1 MFAIDDLS
9 DAIDVTREFLTP
21 VRLWMWL
28 KLALLVFFVGGAGF
42 GSPMSFGGGGGFG
55 GEPTPGPGAD
65 PGTSV
70 DVGEVLPVVIA
81 VVFVVLVVGLV
92 FLFVGSLFEF
102 TLLESLR
109 TGEVHI
115 RRYTKRNVGHG
126 TRLFGFRVVL
136 GLIGLVLFGVPVLA
150 IVFSTSETVSLGL
163 IGLLVLL
170 AIPVGIAFAVVD
182 RLTTVFVAPTMLE
195 HDLGVVAA
203 WKRFWPTLRGHWT
216 EYVVYLLLVWVLQL
230 ALTFVTGILFV
241 VLLIPFLL
249 LLFIPFL
256 GLLVLLVGLPV
267 IFLGALL
274 IQVPIVTYLRY
285 YALLVLGDT
294 DADLDLIPEQR
305 AAVRDGGPDR
315 PDGPGGGWTTERD
328 GLDGGNRGQDDTS
341 DPWEYDESRDQDD
354 TSDPWEYD
362 ESRDQDDTDSS
373 DRADDTGWGDS
384 NGWDDGDDEDDEANE
399 DDRWQ

>member
-70 DVGEVLPVVIA
+70 DVGEVLPIVIA
-81 VVFVVLVVGLV
+81 VVVVVLVVGLI
-92 FLFVGSLFEF
+92 FLFVSSLFEF

-109 TGEVHI
+109 SGEVHV
-115 RRYTKRNVGHG
+115 RRYTKRNVSHG
-126 TRLFGFRVVL
+126 TRLFGFRVAL
-136 GLIGLVLFGVPVLA
+136 GLVGLVLFGVPVLA

-170 AIPVGIAFAVVD
+170 AIPISIAFAIID
-182 RLTTVFVAPTMLE
+182 RLTTVFVAPTMLK

-203 WKRFWPTLRGHWT
+203 WKRFWPTLRGQWT

-230 ALTFVTGILFV
+230 VLTVVTGVLFV
-241 VLLIPFLL
+241 ILLIPFLIL
-249 LLFIPFL
+249 LLIPVL
-256 GLLVLLVGLPV
+256 GILVLLLGLPV
-267 IFLGALL
+267 ILLGVLL

-294 DADLDLIPEQR
+294 DTDLDLIPDQR
-305 AAVRDGGPDR
+305 AAVRGGGPDR
-315 PDGPGGGWTTERD
+315 TDEPGGGWNTDSD
-328 GLDGGNRGQDDTS
+328 GPDGGDYGQGDTS
-341 DPWEYDESRDQDD
+341 DPWGRDESQD
-354 TSDPWEYD
+354 
-362 ESRDQDDTDSS
+362 RDDTDSS
-373 DRADDTGWGDS
+373 DQDDDTGWGDS
-384 NGWDDGDDEDDEANE
+384 NGWDDGDDEDD
-399 DDRWQ
+399 RWR

>member
-42 GSPMSFGGGGGFG
+42 GSPMSFGGGFG

-70 DVGEVLPVVIA
+70 DVGEVLPIVIA
-81 VVFVVLVVGLV
+81 VVVVVLVVGLI
-92 FLFVGSLFEF
+92 FLFVSSLFEF

-109 TGEVHI
+109 SGEVHV
-115 RRYTKRNVGHG
+115 RRYTKRNVSHG
-126 TRLFGFRVVL
+126 TRLFGFRVAL
-136 GLIGLVLFGVPVLA
+136 GLVGLVLFGVPVLA

-170 AIPVGIAFAVVD
+170 AIPISIAFAIID
-182 RLTTVFVAPTMLE
+182 RLTTVFVAPTMLK

-203 WKRFWPTLRGHWT
+203 WKRFWPTLRGQWT

-230 ALTFVTGILFV
+230 VLTVVTGVLFV
-241 VLLIPFLL
+241 ILLIPFLIL
-249 LLFIPFL
+249 LLIPVL
-256 GLLVLLVGLPV
+256 GILVLLLGLPV
-267 IFLGALL
+267 ILLGVLL
-274 IQVPIVTYLRY
+274 VQVPIVTYLRY

-294 DADLDLIPEQR
+294 NADLDLIPDQR
-305 AAVRDGGPDR
+305 AAVRGGGPDR
-315 PDGPGGGWTTERD
+315 TDGPDGGWNTD
-328 GLDGGNRGQDDTS
+328 SNGPAGDDYGQGDTS
-341 DPWEYDESRDQDD
+341 DPWGRDESQD
-354 TSDPWEYD
+354 
-362 ESRDQDDTDSS
+362 RDDTDSS
-373 DRADDTGWGDS
+373 GRDDDTGWGDS
-384 NGWDDGDDEDDEANE
+384 SGWDDSDDEDD
-399 DDRWQ
+399 RWR